1 MYIEGSQPRI
11 AVIGM
16 GCWYPGARDLR
27 QLWENIL
34 SRRRQFRESP
44 DRRLPLADYYDPD
57 PTVPDKTYG
66 KRMAVIEGFEFDWA
80 SKRIPKTVVETA
92 DIAHWVAL
100 EVAIAALED
109 SGYTR
114 ANVPGERTGVILG
127 NSLTGEQT
135 RSNNMRLRWPFIQR
149 VIHAA
154 AKAKGLPLQV
164 IDELAIAMEE
174 YYKSVFSP
182 FTEDTLS
189 GNLSN
194 TIAGRICNFFN
205 FHGGGYTVD
214 GACSSSLIAV
224 ATAANALSNGDL
236 DLALAGG
243 VDISLDTFELVGFA
257 KTGALTSKD
266 MTVYDKKAS
275 GFIPGEGAG
284 FVVLKRL
291 EDARADNDYIYAV
304 LNGWG
309 ISSDGKGG
317 LTAPSREGQA
327 KALRRAYNRAGYS
340 LNNVDFIE
348 GHGTGTPVGDRVELE
363 GIALAMGANSETPS
377 RSCGITSFKSLVGH
391 TKAAAGI
398 GGFIKA
404 VMAVNRRVIPP
415 LAGCNEPNEVFDK
428 AAQCLYPVLQGE
440 VRQTTDTLRAGVS
453 AMGFGGINCHVTL
466 ESGDAPATQLE
477 PLIDEQ
483 ALLVSAQETEIFVL
497 SAASIPALLQGINA
511 LLPKVQGLSLS
522 ELIDLAAHLAQ
533 QLNQQLPVRAALI
546 ARLPEELVE
555 RLSFLQELLNAKPLA
570 QGEIILNPQQGIW
583 IGNQVQQSRIGF
595 LFPGQGS
602 QKLNMARTLV
612 QRFSW
617 AKELVNQADKW
628 LQEIGAPSISES
640 IYKSVDRAINQEQ
653 FEEWSKKIAQ
663 TEIAQPAICLASLLW
678 MHYLQHLGLKAI
690 AAGGHSLGELTAF
703 HAAGAFD
710 EQTLICLAAVRGRA
724 MSASG
729 QGMGGSMVS
738 IACSRDKA
746 EELLKQ
752 VNGYAVIANI
762 NSPTQ
767 IVISGEHLSIEQV
780 IELATTQEIK
790 TYKLP
795 VSNAFHSQLVSE
807 AAEYLHNYELVPDT
821 LLKTT
826 ISLVSSVDGKQ
837 PPTGL
842 QLRDHFAHQVLAQ
855 VDFVSLV
862 KTLEQTCDLLIEVG
876 PGKVL
881 SGLVSDINGLQ
892 GLQCLPVEA
901 KPGFDQSLN
910 MMLANVFARGHDIN
924 WKALYEGRLIRPFV
938 PASERIFIDNP
949 LERPFH
955 VSATHSSPSL
965 EITSESLLNYSV
977 FGKHNH
983 ISPEVLQDYLARR
996 GKFIAEVIRADL
1008 QMPLVATPQD
1018 AARTTHTVNGNG
1030 FHTAISTLL
1039 KPGESN
1045 GVVANGNQSVEFLLA
1060 DLIVQQTGYVKES
1073 ITGELRLLD
1082 DLNLDSIKAGEI
1094 VAEAAKLYGVAGKI
1108 DPPALANA
1116 TIQEIAET
1124 IRSFMSNDRSPNGNE
1139 AASLVSTMGTTDAI
1153 ASSLTDLI
1161 IQQTGYVRESITA
1174 ELRLLDDLNLDSIKA
1189 GEVVAEAAK
1198 LFGAAGKID
1207 PPSLANATIQEIAET
1222 IHNFI
1227 PNNNGNGIKISEPI
1241 STVSLKQDFKNQNN
1255 GKTPAGGPEL
1265 TRKQLVRDYI
1275 IKNIP
1280 EELPSVALGRQM
1292 PENWRTA
1299 NVLILYEFSNAD
1311 KIAVLCDELRTQG
1324 AQVQSVT
1331 FAEVSPQTLT
1341 NNVDVTHFIAVLP
1354 CTPNTQLSS
1363 EARLIGMIER
1373 LRSVATPPLASHDH
1387 TTVAYVQFSGG
1398 HFGAQLPLADIEQC
1412 CTVGFAASL
1421 HLERIDLK
1429 VRVVDFSPTVD
1440 PSSLAECVFRE
1451 LSTPHVYTTVSY
1463 DTDLKRYVPRPQVQ
1477 QPVDYVDRQ
1486 ITWSSKDVILVTGG
1500 AKGITAEC
1508 ALALAKDT
1516 GIRVALVGRSPHPD
1530 DNIQQS
1536 SSSDITRTLGRFYAE
1551 GLTCHYY
1558 ACDVADYQA
1567 VVNLLQKVRQELGE
1581 ISGVIHGAAL
1591 NKPRLI
1597 EQVSTEAAFDE
1608 ISPKLLGLINL
1619 YKALEATP
1627 LKLFAGFSS
1636 VIGFTG
1642 MQRNAWY
1649 GFSNETLDLIL
1660 RRFKA
1665 QHPQTAVISMAY
1677 SVWEEVGMGARMGS
1691 VRSLNKMGISAIPKD
1706 AGVSRFLHLIK
1717 NEPPDLRVAIAAP
1730 MQTLAAF
1737 ESSGFDT
1744 WYPGLFSPP
1753 ASSKFLEKILIYQ
1766 PGVEVVLRAHLSL
1779 EQDSYLQDHLYKGS
1793 YLFPTVFG
1801 LEAMAQAVAYV
1812 TGKDSLP
1819 TVQIKDIR
1827 LERPIVVAPD
1837 KGVDIEIHAE
1847 VLERELKDDPQQVY
1861 VTIKTEQ
1868 TGFAISH
1875 FSATFLL
1882 GVERNPSVE
1891 QVEVPEVPLDIE
1903 PKADLYSWLL
1913 FQGPKFQR
1921 LQQIYSLNSHRCV
1934 FKTYRNLYSAQE
1946 QEQSL
1951 DRAQGPFLL
1960 GDPYCRDSLLQAGQ
1974 LVIPQDLCLPIRIDS
1989 LEIDQSDRD
1998 GTGSYIGVTTPQGR
2012 EGQQYH
2018 SNVFLLAADGRVMER
2033 LSSYQL
2039 RILEHREENPTAED
2053 LADPSQRD
2061 EQILYR
2067 ELSNRSP
2074 LFKVVA
2080 PEISLTYLPGIHAL
2094 LPTERHQLE
2103 LPLFHRAIAQLLNN
2117 NANLISKVRIQWT
2130 ESGKPVVVGL
2140 AEEKIEVSLSHD
2152 ERVCFCVA
2160 GRGVQGCDIEPI
2172 THRSVEDWVALLS
2185 SSRYPL
2191 IQQLESKDSVD
2202 RAGTRIWTAIE
2213 ALRKATKAKDI
2224 NLAIERIEG
2233 DSILFSDV
2241 ALNSQ
2246 LKVLTFPIQLTR
2258 SPERIIALVVVPFR
2272 SLNWIAGSI

>member
-1 MYIEGSQPRI
+1 MFESKKVINVELSQPRI

-16 GCWYPGARDLR
+16 GCWYPGAKDLR

-44 DRRLPLADYYDPD
+44 PQRLPLADYYDPD
-57 PTVPDKTYG
+57 PRFPDKTYG
-66 KRMAVIEGFEFDWA
+66 KLMAVIDGFDFDWA

-114 ANVPGERTGVILG
+114 ANVQGERTGVILG

-149 VIHAA
+149 VIRAA
-154 AKAKGLPLQV
+154 AQAKGLPLPMV
-164 IDELAIAMEE
+164 DELATAMEE

-194 TIAGRICNFFN
+194 TIAGRICNYFN
-205 FHGGGYTVD
+205 FDGGGYTVD

-257 KTGALTSKD
+257 KTGALTRKD
-266 MTVYDKKAS
+266 MSVYDQKAS
-275 GFIPGEGAG
+275 GFIPGEGSG

-291 EDARADNDYIYAV
+291 EDARADKDYIYAV

-327 KALRRAYNRAGYS
+327 KALRRAYERAGYS
-340 LNNVDFIE
+340 LSHVDFIE
-348 GHGTGTPVGDRVELE
+348 GHGTGTPVGDRAELE
-363 GIALAMGANSETPS
+363 GISLAMGADSQTNP
-377 RSCGITSFKSLVGH
+377 RACGVTSFKSLVGH

-428 AAQCLYPVLQGE
+428 AARCLYPVLQGE
-440 VRQTTDTLRAGVS
+440 VKKTTDTLRAGVS

-466 ESGDAPATQLE
+466 ESGDAPANKLE
-477 PLIDEQ
+477 PSIDEQ

-497 SAASIPALLQGINA
+497 SAASIPALLQSIDA
-511 LLPKVQGLSLS
+511 LLGKVQGLSLS
-522 ELIDLAAHLAQ
+522 ELIDLAAHLTQ
-533 QLNQQLPVRAALI
+533 QLNQELPVRAALI
-546 ARLPEELVE
+546 ARSPEELLA
-555 RLSFLQELLNAKPLA
+555 RLLFLQELLNAQPLDEG
-570 QGEIILNPQQGIW
+570 QLILNPQQGIW
-583 IGNQVQQSRIGF
+583 VGNQGKHSRIGF

-617 AKELVNQADKW
+617 ARELVNQTDKW
-628 LQEIGAPSISES
+628 LQEIGAASISEY
-640 IYKSVDRAINQEQ
+640 IYRPLDRAINQEQ
-653 FEEWSKKIAQ
+653 VEEWAKKIAQ

-678 MHYLQHLGLKAI
+678 MHYLQHLGLKPVSV
-690 AAGGHSLGELTAF
+690 GGHSLGELTAF

-710 EQTLICLAAVRGRA
+710 EEALIRLAAVRGRA

-729 QGMGGSMVS
+729 QGVRGSMVS

-752 VNGYAVIANI
+752 VNGYAAIANI
-762 NSPTQ
+762 NSPQQ
-767 IVISGEHLSIEQV
+767 IVISGEQSSIEQV
-780 IELATTQEIK
+780 IELAVAQEIK

-795 VSNAFHSQLVSE
+795 VSHAFHSQLVAE
-807 AAEYLHNYELVPDT
+807 AAEQLQNYELAPNT
-821 LLKTT
+821 LKKTT
-826 ISLVSSVDGKQ
+826 LGLVSCVDGQ
-837 PPTGL
+837 EPPTGL
-842 QLRDHFAHQVLAQ
+842 QLRDHFAHQVVAQ

-924 WKALYEGRLIRPFV
+924 WEAVYEGRLVRPFV

-949 LERPFH
+949 VERPFQ
-955 VSATHSSPSL
+955 VSTTYSSSSL
-965 EITSESLLNYSV
+965 GITSESLLNYSV
-977 FGKHNH
+977 FAEHND
-983 ISPEVLQDYLARR
+983 IAPQVLQNYLARR

-1008 QMPLVATPQD
+1008 QTLPLVASPEN
-1018 AARTTHTVNGNG
+1018 AAISYTVNRNGNG
-1030 FHTAISTLL
+1030 FH
-1039 KPGESN
+1039 KPGEKNS
-1045 GVVANGNQSVEFLLA
+1045 VVANGNQSVEFLLA
-1060 DLIVQQTGYVKES
+1060 DLIVRQTGYVRES
-1073 ITGELRLLD
+1073 ITAELRLLD

-1094 VAEAAKLYGVAGKI
+1094 VAEVAKQFGVAGKI

-1116 TIQEIAET
+1116 TIQEIGET
-1124 IRSFMSNDRSPNGNE
+1124 IRSFMSNGHGAGSQVP
-1139 AASLVSTMGTTDAI
+1139 TMLMISTDAI
-1153 ASSLTDLI
+1153 ATSLTDLI

-1189 GEVVAEAAK
+1189 GEVIAEVAK
-1198 LFGAAGKID
+1198 QFGAAGKID

-1222 IHNFI
+1222 IHIFI
-1227 PNNNGNGIKISEPI
+1227 PNNNDHEIKISEPTSKI
-1241 STVSLKQDFKNQNN
+1241 SLKQDFANQNN
-1255 GKTPAGGPEL
+1255 GKTLTSGSEL

-1275 IKNIP
+1275 IQNIP
-1280 EELPSVALGRQM
+1280 EEFPSVALGRQM
-1292 PENWRTA
+1292 EENWRTA
-1299 NVLILYEFSNAD
+1299 NVLILYELSSSD
-1311 KIAVLCDELRTQG
+1311 KIVALSEELRTQG

-1331 FAEVSPQTLT
+1331 FAEASPQTLT
-1341 NNVDVTHFIAVLP
+1341 HNVDITHFIAVLP
-1354 CTPNTQLSS
+1354 CTPNSQLSS

-1373 LRSVATPPLASHDH
+1373 LRSVAIPPLASRDH

-1398 HFGAQLPLADIEQC
+1398 HFGVQQPLPNIEQC

-1421 HLERIDLK
+1421 HLERTDLK
-1429 VRVVDFSPTVD
+1429 VRVIDFSPTVA
-1440 PSSLAECVFRE
+1440 PASLAECVFRE
-1451 LSTPHVYTTVSY
+1451 LSTAHVYTAVSY
-1463 DTDLKRYVPRPQVQ
+1463 DADLKRYVPRPQVQ
-1477 QPVDYVDRQ
+1477 QPVDYLDRK
-1486 ITWSSKDVILVTGG
+1486 ITWSSEDVIIVTGG
-1500 AKGITAEC
+1500 VKGITAEC
-1508 ALALAKDT
+1508 ALAIAKQT
-1516 GIRVALVGRSPHPD
+1516 GTRVALVGRSPHPD
-1530 DNIQQS
+1530 ENIQQS
-1536 SSSDITRTLGRFYAE
+1536 SGSDITRTLLRFHTE
-1551 GLTCHYY
+1551 GLTCRYY
-1558 ACDVADYQA
+1558 ACDVSDYDS
-1567 VVNLLQKVRQELGE
+1567 VVNLVQKVTQELGE

-1597 EQVSTEAAFDE
+1597 EQVSVEAAFDE
-1608 ISPKLLGLINL
+1608 IRSKLIGLINL
-1619 YKALEATP
+1619 CKTLETTP
-1627 LKLFAGFSS
+1627 LKLFVGFSS

-1660 RRFKA
+1660 RRFQA

-1677 SVWEEVGMGARMGS
+1677 SVWDEVGMGARMGS
-1691 VRSLNKMGISAIPKD
+1691 VRSLSKLGISAIPKD
-1706 AGVSRFLHLIK
+1706 TGVSRFLHLIK
-1717 NEPPDLRVAIAAP
+1717 NEPADLRVVIAAP

-1766 PGVEVVLRAHLSL
+1766 PNVEVVLRVHLSL
-1779 EQDSYLQDHLYKGS
+1779 ERDSYLLDHRYRGS

-1819 TVQIKDIR
+1819 TVQIEDIR
-1827 LERPIVVAPD
+1827 LERAIVVAPD

-1847 VLERELKDDPQQVY
+1847 VLERKLKNDPQQVY
-1861 VTIKTEQ
+1861 VSIKTEQ

-1882 GVERNPSVE
+1882 DVDKNPAIE
-1891 QVEVPEVPLDIE
+1891 KVEVPEVPLDIE
-1903 PKADLYSWLL
+1903 PLADLYSWLL

-1921 LQQIYSLNSHRCV
+1921 LQKVYSLNSHRCV
-1934 FKTYRNLYSAQE
+1934 FKTQRNLYSAQE
-1946 QEQSL
+1946 QEQSQ

-1974 LVIPQDLCLPIRIDS
+1974 LVVPQDLCLPIHIDS
-1989 LEIDQSDRD
+1989 LEIYQSDGD
-1998 GTGSYIGVTTPQGR
+1998 KTGSYIGVTMPQGR
-2012 EGQQYH
+2012 EGQKYH
-2018 SNVFLLAADGRVMER
+2018 SNVFLLAPDGRVMER
-2033 LSSYQL
+2033 LNSYQL
-2039 RILEHREENPTAED
+2039 QILEHRQENPTAED

-2061 EQILYR
+2061 EQILRR
-2067 ELSNRSP
+2067 ELSNRSL
-2074 LFKVVA
+2074 LFKVVT
-2080 PEISLTYLPGIHAL
+2080 PEISLAYLPGIHAL

-2103 LPLFHRAIAQLLNN
+2103 LPIFHRAIAQLLNN
-2117 NANLISKVRIQWT
+2117 NANLMSKMQIQWT
-2130 ESGKPVVVGL
+2130 ESGKPIVIGL
-2140 AEEKIEVSLSHD
+2140 LDERVEVSLAHD
-2152 ERVCFCVA
+2152 EHVCFCVV
-2160 GRGVQGCDIEPI
+2160 GRGVQGCDIEPV
-2172 THRSVEDWVALLS
+2172 THRSVEDWIALLS
-2185 SSRYPL
+2185 DSRYPL

-2213 ALRKATKAKDI
+2213 AIRKATKAKDI

-2241 ALNSQ
+2241 TTNSQ
-2246 LKVLTFPIQLTR
+2246 IQVLTFPIQLTR
-2258 SPERIIALVVVPFR
+2258 SPERMIALVVVPFR
-2272 SLNWIAGSI
+2272 SLNWIAGSV

>member
-1 MYIEGSQPRI
+1 MQIEISQPRI

-44 DRRLPLADYYDPD
+44 VQRLPLADYYDPD
-57 PTVPDKTYG
+57 PAVPDKTYG
-66 KRMAVIEGFEFDWA
+66 KRMAVIEGFDFDWA

-92 DIAHWVAL
+92 DIAHWLAL
-100 EVAIAALED
+100 EVAIAALQD
-109 SGYTR
+109 SGYTK
-114 ANVPGERTGVILG
+114 ANVPNERTGVILG

-135 RSNNMRLRWPFIQR
+135 RSNNMRLRWPFIER
-149 VIHAA
+149 VIQTA

-164 IDELAIAMEE
+164 VDELTTAMQE

-340 LNNVDFIE
+340 LSQVDFIE
-348 GHGTGTPVGDRVELE
+348 GHGTGTPVGDRAELE
-363 GIALAMGANSETPS
+363 GIALAMGADSETNF
-377 RSCGITSFKSLVGH
+377 RSCGVTSFKSLVGH

-415 LAGCNEPNEVFDK
+415 LAGCNEPSEVFDK
-428 AAQCLYPVLQGE
+428 AARSLYPVMQGE
-440 VRQTTDTLRAGVS
+440 IRQPTDTLRAGVS

-477 PLIDEQ
+477 PSIDEE

-497 SAASIPALLQGINA
+497 SAASIAGLLQRIDA

-522 ELIDLAAHLAQ
+522 ELIDLASHLAQ
-533 QLNQQLPVRAALI
+533 KVNQELPVRAAII
-546 ARLPEELVE
+546 ARSPDELVE
-555 RLSFLQELLNAKPLA
+555 RLTFLQELLNAKPLA
-570 QGEIILNPQQGIW
+570 EGEVILNSQQGIW
-583 IGNQVQQSRIGF
+583 VGHKVQPSRIGF

-617 AKELVNQADKW
+617 AKELVNRADKW
-628 LQEIGAPSISES
+628 LQEIGVPGINES
-640 IYKSVDRAINQEQ
+640 IYQPVDRAINGEQ
-653 FEEWSKKIAQ
+653 LEEWSGKIAQ
-663 TEIAQPAICLASLLW
+663 TEIAQPAICLTSLLW
-678 MHYLQHLGLKAI
+678 MRYLQHLGLNPVAV
-690 AAGGHSLGELTAF
+690 GGHSLGELTAF

-710 EQTLICLAAVRGRA
+710 EQALIRLAAVRGRA
-724 MSASG
+724 MSACK
-729 QGMGGSMVS
+729 QGGSMVS
-738 IACSRDKA
+738 IACSRVKA

-752 VNGYAVIANI
+752 VNGYVAIANI
-762 NSPTQ
+762 NSPNQ
-767 IVISGEHLSIEQV
+767 IIISGERSSIEQV
-780 IELATTQEIK
+780 IELAAAEEIR
-790 TYKLP
+790 THKLP
-795 VSNAFHSQLVSE
+795 VSHAFHSQLVSE
-807 AAEYLHNYELVPDT
+807 AAQYLHKYELIPDRLSNTT
-821 LLKTT
+821 LD
-826 ISLVSSVDGKQ
+826 LVSSVDGKQ
-837 PPTGL
+837 PPIGL
-842 QLRDHFAHQVLAQ
+842 QLREHFAHQVLAQ

-862 KTLEQTCDLLIEVG
+862 KTLEQICDVLIEVG

-881 SGLVSDINGLQ
+881 SGLVNDITGLQ
-892 GLQCLPVEA
+892 GLECLPVEA

-910 MMLANVFARGHDIN
+910 TMLANVFVRGHNIN
-924 WKALYEGRLIRPFV
+924 WEALYEGRLVRPFV

-949 LERPFH
+949 VERPFA

-965 EITSESLLNYSV
+965 GIGSESLLNYSL
-977 FGKHNH
+977 FAEHNH
-983 ISPEVLQDYLARR
+983 TSPEVLQDYLARR
-996 GKFIAEVIRADL
+996 GKFIAEVIRADMQTL
-1008 QMPLVATPQD
+1008 PLAATPQNG
-1018 AARTTHTVNGNG
+1018 ARITHAVNGNG
-1030 FHTAISTLL
+1030 SHSTVSTLL
-1039 KPGESN
+1039 KPAETN
-1045 GVVANGNQSVEFLLA
+1045 TNQSVEFLLA
-1060 DLIVQQTGYVKES
+1060 DLIVRQTGYVRES
-1073 ITGELRLLD
+1073 ITAELRLLD

-1094 VAEAAKLYGVAGKI
+1094 VAEAAKQYGVAGKI

-1124 IRSFMSNDRSPNGNE
+1124 IRSFISNGHE
-1139 AASLVSTMGTTDAI
+1139 AASIIPTSLTKTTDAI

-1222 IHNFI
+1222 IHNYI
-1227 PNNNGNGIKISEPI
+1227 PNNNGNGNGIKISESS
-1241 STVSLKQDFKNQNN
+1241 STVSLKQDFRQNN
-1255 GKTPAGGPEL
+1255 GKITAIGPEL

-1275 IKNIP
+1275 VQNVP
-1280 EELPSVALGRQM
+1280 EEIPSVALGRQM
-1292 PENWRTA
+1292 EENWQAA
-1299 NVLILYEFSNAD
+1299 NVLILYELSNAD
-1311 KIAVLCDELRTQG
+1311 KIAALSDQLRTQG
-1324 AQVQSVT
+1324 AQVQSLT
-1331 FAEVSPQTLT
+1331 FAEASPQTLA
-1341 NNVDVTHFIAVLP
+1341 NSLNLTHFIAVLP
-1354 CTPNTQLSS
+1354 STPNAQLSS

-1373 LRSVATPPLASHDH
+1373 LRSIATPPLASRDH

-1398 HFGAQLPLADIEQC
+1398 YFGAKLPLPDIDQC

-1421 HLERIDLK
+1421 HLERTDLK
-1429 VRVVDFSPTVD
+1429 VRVIDFSPTVD
-1440 PSSLAECVFRE
+1440 PNNLAECVFRE

-1463 DTDLKRYVPRPQVQ
+1463 DTDLRRYVPRPQVQ
-1477 QPVDYVDRQ
+1477 QPVDYLDRN
-1486 ITWSSKDVILVTGG
+1486 ITWSSEDVILVTGG

-1516 GIRVALVGRSPHPD
+1516 GVRVVLVGRSLHQD
-1530 DNIQQS
+1530 DNS
-1536 SSSDITRTLGRFYAE
+1536 NSDITRTLLRFQSE
-1551 GLTCHYY
+1551 GLTCRYY

-1619 YKALEATP
+1619 CKALEGTS

-1660 RRFKA
+1660 RRFQV
-1665 QHPQTAVISMAY
+1665 QHPETAVVSMAY

-1717 NEPPDLRVAIAAP
+1717 NEAADLRVVIAAP

-1753 ASSKFLEKILIYQ
+1753 AKSKFLEKILIYQ

-1779 EQDSYLQDHLYKGS
+1779 ERDSYLHDHLYKGS

-1812 TGKDSLP
+1812 TSQDSLP
-1819 TVQIKDIR
+1819 AVQIEDIR

-1847 VLERELKDDPQQVY
+1847 VLERKLKSDPQQVY

-1882 GVERNPSVE
+1882 DVDKQPPLE

-1903 PKADLYSWLL
+1903 PQADLYSWLL
-1913 FQGPKFQR
+1913 FQGTKFQR
-1921 LQQIYSLNSHRCV
+1921 LQQVYSLNSQKCV
-1934 FKTYRNLYSAQE
+1934 FKTQRNLYSAEE
-1946 QEQSL
+1946 QKQSL

-1989 LEIDQSDRD
+1989 IEIYQSDKD
-1998 GTGSYIGVTTPQGR
+1998 EAGSYIGVTTPQGR
-2012 EGQQYH
+2012 EGQQYR
-2018 SNVFLLAADGRVMER
+2018 SNVFLVAPDGRVIER
-2033 LSSYQL
+2033 LNSYQL
-2039 RILEHREENPTAED
+2039 RILEHRQENPTAED

-2061 EQILYR
+2061 ELILAR

-2080 PEISLTYLPGIHAL
+2080 PEISLGYLPGIHTL

-2140 AEEKIEVSLSHD
+2140 AEEKIEVSLAHD

-2172 THRSVEDWVALLS
+2172 THRSTEDWIALLN

-2191 IQQLESKDSVD
+2191 IQQLETKESVD
-2202 RAGTRIWTAIE
+2202 SAGTRIWTAIE
-2213 ALRKATKAKDI
+2213 ALRKATKVKDI

-2233 DSILFSDV
+2233 DSILFSD
-2241 ALNSQ
+2241 ATANSQ
-2246 LKVLTFPIQLTR
+2246 LKVLTFPIKLTR
-2258 SPERIIALVVVPFR
+2258 SPERMIALVVIPFR

>member
-1 MYIEGSQPRI
+1 MLFAAKKVIVDMHVKVSQPRI

-16 GCWYPGARDLR
+16 GCWYPGAKDIR

-34 SRRRQFRESP
+34 ARRRQFRESP
-44 DRRLPLADYYDPD
+44 PHRLPIADYYDPD

-66 KRMAVIEGFEFDWA
+66 KRMAVIDGFDFDWA

-114 ANVPGERTGVILG
+114 GNVPHERTGVIVG

-149 VIHAA
+149 VIRAA
-154 AKAKGLPLQV
+154 AEAKNLPLSMV
-164 IDELAIAMEE
+164 DELATAMEE

-194 TIAGRICNFFN
+194 TIAGRICNYFN
-205 FHGGGYTVD
+205 FDGGGYTVD

-236 DLALAGG
+236 NLALAGG

-266 MTVYDKKAS
+266 MTVYDQKAS
-275 GFIPGEGAG
+275 GFTPGEGAG

-291 EDARADNDYIYAV
+291 EDAQKDNDYIYAV

-340 LNNVDFIE
+340 LSHVDFIE
-348 GHGTGTPVGDRVELE
+348 GHGTGTPVGDRAELE
-363 GIALAMGANSETPS
+363 GIALAMGADSQTNP
-377 RSCGITSFKSLVGH
+377 RACGVTSFKSLVGH

-404 VMAVNRRVIPP
+404 AMAVNRRVIPP
-415 LAGCNEPNEVFDK
+415 LAGCNEPNEVFGE
-428 AAQCLYPVLQGE
+428 AASCLYPVLQGE
-440 VRQTTDTLRAGVS
+440 VRQSTDTLRAGVS

-466 ESGDAPATQLE
+466 ESGDAPATKLE
-477 PLIDEQ
+477 PSIDEQ

-497 SAASIPALLQGINA
+497 SAASIAALLQRIDA
-511 LLPKVQGLSLS
+511 LLKKVPGLSFC
-522 ELIDLAAHLAQ
+522 ELIDLAAHLVQ
-533 QLNQQLPVRAALI
+533 KVNQELPVKAAII
-546 ARLPEELVE
+546 ARSPEELLG
-555 RLSFLQELLNAKPLA
+555 RLSFLQELLNNQPLA
-570 QGEIILNPQQGIW
+570 PGELILHPQQGIW
-583 IGNQVQQSRIGF
+583 VGNQVQHTRIGF

-617 AKELVNQADKW
+617 ARELVEQADKW
-628 LQEIGAPSISES
+628 LQEMGAARISEF
-640 IYKSVDRAINQEQ
+640 IYRPLDKAINQEQ
-653 FEEWSKKIAQ
+653 IEEWSKKIAQ
-663 TEIAQPAICLASLLW
+663 TEIAQPAICVISLLW
-678 MHYLQHLGLKAI
+678 MQYLQHLGLQPMAV
-690 AAGGHSLGELTAF
+690 GGHSLGELTAF

-710 EQTLICLAAVRGRA
+710 AEALIRLAAVRGRA
-724 MSASG
+724 MTASG
-729 QGMGGSMVS
+729 LERRGSMVS
-738 IACSRDKA
+738 LACSRDKA
-746 EELLKQ
+746 EELLQQ
-752 VNGYAVIANI
+752 VNGYAAIANI

-767 IVISGEHLSIEQV
+767 IVISGEQSSIEQV
-780 IELATTQEIK
+780 IELAAAQEIK

-795 VSNAFHSQLVSE
+795 VSNAFHSQLVAE
-807 AAEYLHNYELVPDT
+807 AAEQLQNYELAPNT
-821 LLKTT
+821 LEKTT
-826 ISLVSSVDGKQ
+826 VNLVSCIDGKQ

-842 QLRDHFAHQVLAQ
+842 SLRDHFAHQVLAQ

-881 SGLVSDINGLQ
+881 SGLVCEINGLQ

-901 KPGFDQSLN
+901 KPGVDQSLN
-910 MMLANVFARGHDIN
+910 MVLANAFVRGNHIN
-924 WKALYEGRLIRPFV
+924 WEALYEGRLIRPFV

-949 LERPFH
+949 VERPFQ
-955 VSATHSSPSL
+955 VSTKYSSAARG
-965 EITSESLLNYSV
+965 ITSENLVNYSL
-977 FGKHNH
+977 FAEHND
-983 ISPEVLQDYLARR
+983 IPPQQLQNYLARR
-996 GKFIAEVIRADL
+996 GKFIAEVIRADMQTL
-1008 QMPLVATPQD
+1008 PLVVALEN
-1018 AARTTHTVNGNG
+1018 AAISNTVNGNG
-1030 FHTAISTLL
+1030 NGFHQ
-1039 KPGESN
+1039 PGEKN
-1045 GVVANGNQSVEFLLA
+1045 GVVTNGNHSVEYFLA
-1060 DLIVQQTGYVKES
+1060 DLIV
-1073 ITGELRLLD
+1073 R
-1082 DLNLDSIKAGEI
+1082 
-1094 VAEAAKLYGVAGKI
+1094 
-1108 DPPALANA
+1108 
-1116 TIQEIAET
+1116 
-1124 IRSFMSNDRSPNGNE
+1124 
-1139 AASLVSTMGTTDAI
+1139 
-1153 ASSLTDLI
+1153 
-1161 IQQTGYVRESITA
+1161 QTGYVRESITA

-1189 GEVVAEAAK
+1189 GEIVAEAAK
-1198 LFGAAGKID
+1198 QFGVAGKID
-1207 PPSLANATIQEIAET
+1207 PPALANATIQQIAET
-1222 IHNFI
+1222 IHSFI
-1227 PNNNGNGIKISEPI
+1227 SNGHGTNGNGNGNGIKISKPSSKI
-1241 STVSLKQDFKNQNN
+1241 SLKQDFANQNN
-1255 GKTPAGGPEL
+1255 GNKVTSGSEL

-1275 IKNIP
+1275 IQNMP
-1280 EELPSVALGRQM
+1280 EEVPSVVLGRQM
-1292 PENWRTA
+1292 EENWQTA
-1299 NVLILYEFSNAD
+1299 NVLILYEISSAD
-1311 KIAVLCDELRTQG
+1311 KIAALSEQLRTQV
-1324 AQVQSVT
+1324 AQVQTVT
-1331 FAEVSPQTLT
+1331 FAEASPQTLKS
-1341 NNVDVTHFIAVLP
+1341 VDITHFIAVLP
-1354 CTPNTQLSS
+1354 CTPNSQLSA

-1373 LRSVATPPLASHDH
+1373 LRSIATPPVASRDH

-1398 HFGAQLPLADIEQC
+1398 HFGAQQPTPEIEQS

-1421 HLERIDLK
+1421 HLERTDLK
-1429 VRVVDFSPTVD
+1429 VRVIDFSPTVA
-1440 PSSLAECVFRE
+1440 PSSLAECVFKE
-1451 LSTPHVYTTVSY
+1451 LSTAHVYTAVSY
-1463 DTDLKRYVPRPQVQ
+1463 DDELKRYIPRPQVQ
-1477 QPVDYVDRQ
+1477 QPVDYLDRQ
-1486 ITWSSKDVILVTGG
+1486 ITWSSEDVILVTGG

-1508 ALALAKDT
+1508 ALALAQDT
-1516 GIRVALVGRSPHPD
+1516 GTRIALVGRSPHPD
-1530 DNIQQS
+1530 GNLQQS
-1536 SSSDITRTLGRFYAE
+1536 SSCDISRTLLRFQAA
-1551 GLTCHYY
+1551 GLTCRYY
-1558 ACDVADYQA
+1558 ACDVSDYDS
-1567 VVNLLQKVRQELGE
+1567 VVNLVQTVRQELGQ

-1597 EQVSTEAAFDE
+1597 EQVSTEAAFEE
-1608 ISPKLLGLINL
+1608 ISPKLLGLINIS
-1619 YKALEATP
+1619 KALETTP

-1649 GFSNETLDLIL
+1649 AFANETLDLIL
-1660 RRFKA
+1660 RRFKT
-1665 QHPQTAVISMAY
+1665 QHPETAVVSMAY
-1677 SVWEEVGMGARMGS
+1677 SVWDEVGMGARMGS
-1691 VRSLNKMGISAIPKD
+1691 VRSLSKMGISAIPKD

-1717 NEPPDLRVAIAAP
+1717 NEPADLRVVIAAP

-1753 ASSKFLEKILIYQ
+1753 ATSKFLEKILIYQ
-1766 PGVEVVLRAHLSL
+1766 PGVEVVFRAHLSL
-1779 EQDSYLQDHLYKGS
+1779 ERDSYLQDHLYKGS

-1812 TGKDSLP
+1812 TGNDSFP
-1819 TVQIKDIR
+1819 SVQIENLF

-1847 VLERELKDDPQQVY
+1847 VLDRKCKHDPQQVY

-1882 GVERNPSVE
+1882 GVDKVQPVE

-1903 PKADLYSWLL
+1903 PKADIYSWLL

-1921 LQQIYSLNSHRCV
+1921 LQKVYSLNSHRCI
-1934 FKTYRNLYSAQE
+1934 FTTQRNLYSAQE
-1946 QEQSL
+1946 QELSQ
-1951 DRAQGPFLL
+1951 DRANGPFLL

-1974 LVIPQDLCLPIRIDS
+1974 LVNPQDICLPIRIDS
-1989 LEIDQSDRD
+1989 MEIYQSERD
-1998 GTGSYIGVTTPQGR
+1998 GSGSYIGVTTPKGR
-2012 EGQQYH
+2012 EGQKYH
-2018 SNVFLLAADGRVMER
+2018 SNVFLGAADGRVIER
-2033 LSSYQL
+2033 LNSYQL
-2039 RILEHREENPTAED
+2039 QILEHRQENPTAED

-2061 EQILYR
+2061 EQILGR
-2067 ELSNRSP
+2067 ELSKRSP

-2080 PEISLTYLPGIHAL
+2080 PEISLAYVPGIHTL
-2094 LPTERHQLE
+2094 LRTERHELE

-2117 NANLISKVRIQWT
+2117 DTNLISQMQIQWT
-2130 ESGKPVVVGL
+2130 ESGKPVVIGL
-2140 AEEKIEVSLSHD
+2140 ADERVEVSLTHD

-2160 GRGVQGCDIEPI
+2160 GRGVQGCDIEPV
-2172 THRSVEDWVALLS
+2172 THRSQEDWIALLS
-2185 SSRYPL
+2185 DARYPL
-2191 IQQLESKDSVD
+2191 IQQLQSKDSVD

-2213 ALRKATKAKDI
+2213 AIRKATKAKNI

-2233 DSILFSDV
+2233 DSVLFTNV
-2241 ALNSQ
+2241 TTKNPLQ
-2246 LKVLTFPIQLTR
+2246 VLTFPIKLTR
-2258 SPERIIALVVVPFR
+2258 SPERMIALVVVPFR
-2272 SLNWIAGSI
+2272 SLNWIASSV